1 MIQFCYKKRL
11 LIFVVLITISLSVYQ
26 KTPVTEEM
34 GQPEF
39 RYFNIPLIDLTNDL
53 IRQVIVDKEEGQ
65 YLGHPTTV
73 LLEDNKTIYCVYPKG
88 HGCGAIVMK
97 RSDDAGLTWSE
108 RLATPKSWETSKEVP
123 TIYRVIDPEGIKRLI
138 MFSGLYPIRMAVSED
153 DGKSWSELEP
163 IGDFGGIV
171 AMGCLIPLRTGKGNY
186 MALFH
191 DDMRF
196 ITRNGQEN
204 YDQDKEQFKSRM
216 FTLFKTFSYNGGL
229 TWSYPEEIVKS
240 REIHICEPGIIRS
253 PDGSQLAVLLR
264 ENSRSNNSQ
273 IIFSND
279 EGKTWTPP
287 RPLPNALTG
296 DRHVL
301 KYAHDGRLVITF
313 RDISHFRQQVQ
324 ELARKEGK
332 TNMDLISKKYNVGS
346 PTEGDWVAW
355 VGTYQDLVEGNEGQ
369 YRLRIKDNTKGWD
382 TSYPG
387 LELLLDGTFIATTY
401 GHWDEGE
408 QPYILSVRFKLEE
421 IDELANILNK

>member
-1 MIQFCYKKRL
+1 
-11 LIFVVLITISLSVYQ
+11 
-26 KTPVTEEM
+26 
-34 GQPEF
+34 
-39 RYFNIPLIDLTNDL
+39 
-53 IRQVIVDKEEGQ
+53 
-65 YLGHPTTV
+65 
-73 LLEDNKTIYCVYPKG
+73 
-88 HGCGAIVMK
+88 
-97 RSDDAGLTWSE
+97 
-108 RLATPKSWETSKEVP
+108 
-123 TIYRVIDPEGIKRLI
+123 
-138 MFSGLYPIRMAVSED
+138 MAVSED
-153 DGKSWSELEP
+153 DGKFWSELEQ

-171 AMGCLIPLRTGKGNY
+171 AMGCLIPLKTGKGNY

-196 ITRNGQEN
+196 ITKNGQKN

-264 ENSRSNNSQ
+264 ENSRRDNSQ

-279 EGKTWTPP
+279 EGKTWTSP

-301 KYAHDGRLVITF
+301 KYAHDGRLVVTF
-313 RDISHFRQQVQ
+313 RDISPFRQQVQ
-324 ELARKEGK
+324 ELARKEGE
-332 TNMDLISKKYNVGS
+332 TNMDLISKKYNIGS

-355 VGTYQDLVEGNEGQ
+355 VGTYQDLIEGNEGQ

-387 LELLLDGTFIATTY
+387 LELLPDGTFIATTY
-401 GHWDEGE
+401 GHWDKGE

-421 IDELANILNK
+421 IDELARKISF

>member
-1 MIQFCYKKRL
+1 MIQFSCKKRFP
-11 LIFVVLITISLSVYQ
+11 IFVILLTISLSVYQ
-26 KTPVTEEM
+26 KTQVSEEKE
-34 GQPEF
+34 QLEF
-39 RYFNIPLIDLTNDL
+39 QYFNIPLIDLTNDST
-53 IRQVIVDKEEGQ
+53 RQVIVDKEEGQ

-88 HGCGAIVMK
+88 HGRGAIVMK

-108 RLATPKSWETSKEVP
+108 RLPTPKSWETSKEVP

-171 AMGCLIPLRTGKGNY
+171 AMGCLIQLRTGKGHY

-191 DDMRF
+191 DDHRF
-196 ITRNGQEN
+196 FTENGAEIWKQKRRLANDRE
-204 YDQDKEQFKSRM
+204 M
-216 FTLFKTFSYNGGL
+216 TLFKTYSNDGGL
-229 TWSYPEEIVKS
+229 TWSYPEEIYS
-240 REIHICEPGIIRS
+240 SWEIHVCEPGYIRS
-253 PDGSQLAVLLR
+253 PDGEQITVLLR
-264 ENSRSNNSQ
+264 ENSRCFNSQ

-279 EGKTWTPP
+279 EGKTWTEP
-287 RPLPNALTG
+287 RPLPNSLTG

-301 KYAHDGRLVITF
+301 KYSHDGRILATF
-313 RDISHFRQQVQ
+313 RDVSASRGQFSYYMNKTKKNDVDK
-324 ELARKEGK
+324 LAKEF
-332 TNMDLISKKYNVGS
+332 NLGS

-369 YRLRIKDNTKGWD
+369 YRLRLKDNTRDWD
-382 TSYPG
+382 TCYPG
-387 LELLLDGTFIATTY
+387 LELLPDGTFIATTY

-421 IDELANILNK
+421 IDELANQNN